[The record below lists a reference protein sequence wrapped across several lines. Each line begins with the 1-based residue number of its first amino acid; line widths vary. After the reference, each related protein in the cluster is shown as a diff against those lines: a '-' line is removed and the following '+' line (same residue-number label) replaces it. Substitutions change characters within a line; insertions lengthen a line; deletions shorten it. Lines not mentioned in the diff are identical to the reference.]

1 MHRFANT
8 TLGPL
13 PEVDKG
19 GIATAN
25 SWMADLAHSM
35 ASKIAA
41 VVLATLSLGSSI
53 VHAATDGQTP
63 RGFVRAEGKR
73 LVTPDGATFL
83 VKGINLGHWLVPE
96 GYMFGFTRKT
106 EAPDQIRKVFTR
118 LLGEK
123 GAALFWARFL
133 DGFITEAD
141 IKFIA
146 AAGFNTI
153 RVPFDYRM
161 FVTGDAEPK
170 FEGAGYALIDRL
182 VGWADK
188 AGLRVI
194 LDLHAAPGG
203 QVGASHD
210 GGSGF
215 PLLFYVRANQDLTVR
230 LWRNLAQRYRDQ
242 PAVLG
247 YDLLNEP
254 IAPHHDTNYL
264 EQRLEP
270 FLQRLTVAIREV
282 APRQVIFLNG
292 SRWGTTLRA
301 FGPPFAGNL
310 VYTYHSYWAS
320 PRRNT
325 IQPQL
330 NFRDRYNVPILIA
343 ETGEATDD
351 WIADFRRMHESY
363 GIGWIFWPYKNL
375 AQTTTVA
382 SIAMPPDWPAIVDFA
397 ERFADDPDAAPP
409 PQAVID
415 HAFAGYLR
423 AMQFANC
430 QIRWSFLG
438 ALGLK
443 AAP

>member
-1 MHRFANT
+1 MHRLAKT

-13 PEVDKG
+13 PKVDKG
-19 GIATAN
+19 EIATVN
-25 SWMADLAHSM
+25 SWMAVHAHSM
-35 ASKIAA
+35 ALKIVVFILVALNFCMTTVCAA
-41 VVLATLSLGSSI
+41 A
-53 VHAATDGQTP
+53 DGEAR

-73 LVTPDGATFL
+73 LVTPDGATFF

-96 GYMFGFTRKT
+96 GYMFGFNRKN

-123 GAALFWARFL
+123 GAEQFWMRFL
-133 DGFITEAD
+133 DGFIAEAD
-141 IKFIA
+141 IQFIA
-146 AAGFNTI
+146 AAGFNTV

-161 FVTGDAEPK
+161 FVNGDAEPK
-170 FEGAGYALIDRL
+170 FEGAGYALMDRL

-230 LWRNLAQRYRDQ
+230 LWRNLAQRYRDE

-270 FLQRLTVAIREV
+270 FLQRLIVAIRE
-282 APRQVIFLNG
+282 AGSRQVIFLNG
-292 SRWGTTLRA
+292 SHWGTTLRA
-301 FGPPFAGNL
+301 FGPPFADNL

-351 WIADFRRMHESY
+351 WIADFRTMHEAY

-375 AQTTTVA
+375 EQTTTVA
-382 SIAMPPDWPAIVDFA
+382 SIPMPAGWPAIIDFA
-397 ERFADDPDAAPP
+397 SRLADSPDATMPAR
-409 PQAVID
+409 AVID
-415 HAFAGYLR
+415 RAFEGYLR
-423 AMQFANC
+423 GMLFQNC

-443 AAP
+443 SAP